1 MEVITQTT
9 AVSIGL
15 IATVVGL
22 VGAFIGWITRIYTI
36 ASQNQSKITELEKD
50 VSAAQEELKKNN
62 EFHGQH
68 SERLSAIE
76 ATLKSVAK
84 QQDTV
89 VTLLT
94 NTLQEFIK
102 KS

>member
-1 MEVITQTT
+1 MNVISQST
-9 AVSIGL
+9 AVSVGL

-36 ASQNQSKITELEKD
+36 ASQNQTKISELEKD
-50 VSAAQEELKKNN
+50 VSNAQQELKKNN
-62 EFHGQH
+62 EFHGYH

-84 QQDTV
+84 QQDTLV
-89 VTLLT
+89 ALLT
-94 NTLQEFIK
+94 NTIQEFIK